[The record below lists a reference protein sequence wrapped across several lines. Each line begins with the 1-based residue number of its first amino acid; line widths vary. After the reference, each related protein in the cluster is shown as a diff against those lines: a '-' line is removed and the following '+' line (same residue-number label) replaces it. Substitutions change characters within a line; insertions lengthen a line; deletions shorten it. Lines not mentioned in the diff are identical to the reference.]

1 MQKKDKTSLESIGY
15 IKEIPKNADINDYEK
30 INVKDKNGITKILY
44 KRIEEL
50 QEFDKI
56 TDFNNSW
63 RIFNDHLN

>member
-1 MQKKDKTSLESIGY
+1 MQKKDKTTLESIGY

-44 KRIEEL
+44 RRIEEL

>member
-30 INVKDKNGITKILY
+30 INIKNKNGITKILY
-44 KRIEEL
+44 RRIEKL